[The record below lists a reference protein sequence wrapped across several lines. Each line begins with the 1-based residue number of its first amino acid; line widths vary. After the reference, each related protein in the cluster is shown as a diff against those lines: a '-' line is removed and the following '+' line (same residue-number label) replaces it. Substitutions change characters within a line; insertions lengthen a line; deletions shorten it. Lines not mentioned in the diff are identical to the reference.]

1 MTIIWQD
8 DKRKLYVADNEPVL
22 EYHGDTYTFGCQ
34 PYEPMALI
42 YRDGK
47 VVANI
52 HNSFRV
58 EDECEVLLS
67 GQLVHTITGKY
78 HNAERFTRLLTTA
91 LDTGCNDIDD
101 VEKRMIE
108 GLVQDKGAENI
119 EYASY
124 DFHETKVLYEGVA
137 LLLGYFEITNNL
149 TVSPSNGETLDG
161 RGTNDQYIYALA
173 FGYPHNGRDMYEYYL
188 ISREEYLDFM
198 HWPERRDWQSHEAAY
213 AWHEAHLAHRQVLC
227 NEFSHMTKSYK
238 PFFTLAEIK

>member
-58 EDECEVLLS
+58 DDECEVLLS

-119 EYASY
+119 EYAAY
-124 DFHETKVLYEGVA
+124 DFKCTKVLYEGVA
-137 LLLGYFEITNNL
+137 LVLGYFE
-149 TVSPSNGETLDG
+149 VYKGERLEVIGD
-161 RGTNDQYIYALA
+161 RIYALG
-173 FGYPHNGRDMYEYYL
+173 FGYPKHDGTEMFEYYL
-188 ISREEYLDFM
+188 ISRQEYMDYM

-213 AWHEAHLAHRQVLC
+213 AWHEAHMAHRQVLC

>member
-1 MTIIWQD
+1 MTLIWQD
-8 DKRKLYVADNEPVL
+8 EERKLYMEGNEPLL
-22 EYHGDTYTFGCQ
+22 EYNGNTYTFGCQ

-58 EDECEVLLS
+58 EDECEVLQR

-78 HNAERFTRLLTTA
+78 HTAERFARLLTTA
-91 LDTGCNDIDD
+91 IDTGCDEIDD
-101 VEKRMIE
+101 VEVIMMKN
-108 GLVQDKGAENI
+108 LVLKKGAENI

-137 LLLGYFEITNNL
+137 LVLGYF
-149 TVSPSNGETLDG
+149 DCM
-161 RGTNDQYIYALA
+161 GTKVYALA
-173 FGYPHNGRDMYEYYL
+173 FGYPHNGTDMYEYYL
-188 ISREEYLDFM
+188 ISRQEYLDYM
-198 HWPERRDWQSHEAAY
+198 RWPERRDWKSHEAAY

-238 PFFTLAEIK
+238 PFFTLAEIR

>member
-8 DKRKLYVADNEPVL
+8 EERKLYVADNEPVL

-108 GLVQDKGAENI
+108 GLAQDKGAENI

-137 LLLGYFEITNNL
+137 LVLGYF
-149 TVSPSNGETLDG
+149 DCM
-161 RGTNDQYIYALA
+161 GTKVYALG
-173 FGYPHNGRDMYEYYL
+173 FGFPHNGRDMYEYYL
-188 ISREEYLDFM
+188 ITREEYLDFM